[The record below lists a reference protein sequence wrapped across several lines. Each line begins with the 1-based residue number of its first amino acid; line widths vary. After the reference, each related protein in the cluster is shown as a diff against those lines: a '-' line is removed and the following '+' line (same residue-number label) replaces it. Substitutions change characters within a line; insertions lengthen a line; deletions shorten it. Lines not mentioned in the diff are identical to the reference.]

1 MKYIAFIHSDD
12 GNYGI
17 SFPDFPGCISIGAT
31 KEDAVRHGAEALAF
45 HIEGLVEDGL
55 PISPPRSVR
64 DIEADPSCTESRQGA
79 VLALVTVKP
88 EHATAEL

>member
-31 KEDAVRHGAEALAF
+31 KEDAVRHA
-45 HIEGLVEDGL
+45 
-55 PISPPRSVR
+55 P
-64 DIEADPSCTESRQGA
+64 
-79 VLALVTVKP
+79 
-88 EHATAEL
+88 AEL